1 MEEDNVKK
9 KKIIQSTLT
18 KFVRPIIKTS
28 DNLPVFE
35 TAAGLIVPVA
45 NFGNIKTSCYRETC
59 ERLKVAPTCS
69 IGRPT
74 FHENKAR
81 KLANEI
87 VHEVKRSNS
96 DIEAVLSSAQFKD
109 RVEELKS
116 VQSEK
121 KPKAVID
128 AIVVVADE
136 DDEIEELKENI
147 RRTSSV
153 YAELMERSLCHAW
166 GVDGSHIGNY
176 FLTILCLL
184 Q

>member
-1 MEEDNVKK
+1 
-9 KKIIQSTLT
+9 
-18 KFVRPIIKTS
+18 
-28 DNLPVFE
+28 
-35 TAAGLIVPVA
+35 
-45 NFGNIKTSCYRETC
+45 
-59 ERLKVAPTCS
+59 
-69 IGRPT
+69 
-74 FHENKAR
+74 
-81 KLANEI
+81 
-87 VHEVKRSNS
+87 
-96 DIEAVLSSAQFKD
+96 
-109 RVEELKS
+109 LKS